1 MNITHL
7 TQHPEELNKET
18 LYQLRELVARY
29 PYYQTA
35 RLLMLQNLYLLHDS
49 SFDDELRRSAIYITD
64 RKVLFN
70 LVEAA
75 HFETNAEKQ
84 PVATTQTAK
93 PEGNRTIKLIDKF
106 LHQTPSQEQPATQK
120 GRRQPTTADAT
131 IDYVAYL
138 LQMENEEPYAEETV
152 STAEMKGQELIDNFI
167 YKEGGKIQLSDTDD
181 EKTPKTQED
190 GENTSEEGI
199 YTETMAKIYIKQ
211 GRYSKAIEIITQLN
225 LDNPKK
231 NIYFADQL
239 RFLEKLVLNNKTK

>member
-1 MNITHL
+1 MNLTHL

-75 HFETNAEKQ
+75 HYQTRNETTKDEEQKEK
-84 PVATTQTAK
+84 T
-93 PEGNRTIKLIDKF
+93 EGNRTIKLIDKF
-106 LHQTPSQEQPATQK
+106 LHQTPQEEQPTQQK
-120 GRRQPTTADAT
+120 GKRQPTSADAT

-138 LQMENEEPYAEETV
+138 LQMENEDPIPQEEI
-152 STAEMKGQELIDNFI
+152 TAQEMKGQELIDNFI
-167 YKEGGKIQLSDTDD
+167 NKEGGRIQLKNEEEEKKQNPAPRNEDT
-181 EKTPKTQED
+181 P
-190 GENTSEEGI
+190 EEGI